1 MRKDRVLEYRVGE
14 IRVKGDVGQ
23 ALHSENVF
31 FFLCKRQKL
40 YTKKDLTPILPILPH
55 TSVDTLK
62 HPLRHSREGGN
73 PW

>member
-1 MRKDRVLEYRVGE
+1 MSFMRKDRVLEYRVGE

-40 YTKKDLTPILPILPH
+40 YTKKDLTPILRFCRFCDPDFADFASYL
-55 TSVDTLK
+55 S
-62 HPLRHSREGGN
+62 
-73 PW
+73 